1 MDRRI
6 QIVRRGDKSYFRAEP
21 ITAKYPTKGQIM
33 SRIRFGEIAKKAKGK
48 KFKGD
53 LPPAAEIVKRE
64 MSGAKFARKRRLKK
78 WELILLE
85 EAKKQGKEKFY
96 RKILL
101 GGEV

>member
-48 KFKGD
+48 KFKGR
-53 LPPAAEIVKRE
+53 LPPAAELVKRE
-64 MSGAKFARKRRLKK
+64 MSGEKFARKRRLKK

-85 EAKKQGKEKFY
+85 EAKKQGKERLY

-101 GGEV
+101 EGKV